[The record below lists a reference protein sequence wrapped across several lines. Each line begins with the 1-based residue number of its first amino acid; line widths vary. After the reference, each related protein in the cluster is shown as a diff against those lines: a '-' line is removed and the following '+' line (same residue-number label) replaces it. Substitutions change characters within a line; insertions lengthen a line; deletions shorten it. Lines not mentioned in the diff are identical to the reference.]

1 MSALPVDC
9 GPGMT
14 MPILKKTGLL
24 MKQPADATRGQA
36 VEVRFGQVG
45 IMQVRLRTTQPG
57 EILDELTGKTATA
70 PHFFDRTPVCLDLSS
85 LPKTPSAE
93 DIRGVI
99 EVVKRAGMMTV
110 GLTHGGTAIEELANQ
125 LELPVIHH
133 VRASTKTAPVVQ
145 PAPAP
150 PSSAAPAPMGQE
162 ALAPTPVPASP
173 PVLTP
178 ASAAAAR
185 RAAAAAQSAATAHP
199 AGAAYSSAAT
209 HSAATGHSGAAAHS
223 AGATHSGAATHSD
236 AAPYSAAAARSPAAT
251 NPSAAAAPSPAPE
264 LAAAPP
270 ALMQHQPVR
279 SGQRVY
285 ARNRDLI
292 VTATVAAGAEVMA
305 DGCVHVYGPLRGRV
319 MAGAHGDTDARVFCQ
334 SFHAELV
341 SIAGVFRVFETIP
354 TELAGMPVQAWLSG
368 DDLKFAKIGE

>member
-1 MSALPVDC
+1 MGVAARTSTAAQPVMPPTQAVTPPTQSGHSLMSALPVDC
-9 GPGMT
+9 GPGSSMSNT
-14 MPILKKTGLL
+14 NPILKSTGLS
-24 MKQPADATRGQA
+24 MKQPANAAREQA

-45 IMQVRLRTTQPG
+45 ILQVRLRTTQPG

-85 LPKTPSAE
+85 LPKLPSAE

-99 EVVKRAGMMTV
+99 EVVRRAGMMTV
-110 GLTHGGTAIEELANQ
+110 GLAQGGTSIEELANQ

-145 PAPAP
+145 AAPPPTPAPTPAPA
-150 PSSAAPAPMGQE
+150 AAPALVPE
-162 ALAPTPVPASP
+162 VAAVPPT
-173 PVLTP
+173 
-178 ASAAAAR
+178 
-185 RAAAAAQSAATAHP
+185 
-199 AGAAYSSAAT
+199 
-209 HSAATGHSGAAAHS
+209 
-223 AGATHSGAATHSD
+223 
-236 AAPYSAAAARSPAAT
+236 
-251 NPSAAAAPSPAPE
+251 
-264 LAAAPP
+264 
-270 ALMQHQPVR
+270 LMQTQPVR

-292 VTATVAAGAEVMA
+292 VTAMVAAGAEVMA
-305 DGCVHVYGPLRGRV
+305 DGCVHIYGPLRGRV

-334 SFHAELV
+334 QFNAELV

-354 TELAGMPVQAWLSG
+354 PELAGMPVQAWLSG

>member
-14 MPILKKTGLL
+14 MHNTQAPILKKTGLL
-24 MKQPADATRGQA
+24 MKQPADAAREHA

-85 LPKTPSAE
+85 LSKTPTAE

-110 GLTHGGTAIEELANQ
+110 GLVHGGTAIEELANQ

-145 PAPAP
+145 
-150 PSSAAPAPMGQE
+150 AAPAS
-162 ALAPTPVPASP
+162 ATA
-173 PVLTP
+173 
-178 ASAAAAR
+178 ASAPSGAPSRGGA
-185 RAAAAAQSAATAHP
+185 SAPGGASTP
-199 AGAAYSSAAT
+199 AGAGATAAPIVV
-209 HSAATGHSGAAAHS
+209 AAS
-223 AGATHSGAATHSD
+223 AGVARAQAGV
-236 AAPYSAAAARSPAAT
+236 AP
-251 NPSAAAAPSPAPE
+251 AAAPPAPE
-264 LAAAPP
+264 PTPP

-292 VTATVAAGAEVMA
+292 VTAPVAAGAEVMA

-354 TELAGMPVQAWLSG
+354 SELAGMPVQAWLSG
-368 DDLKFAKIGE
+368 DDLKFARIGE